1 MFSHS
6 QIVPICC
13 VFMVIEMVDFCY
25 QLLSTNEEDFS
36 VAINK
41 PKTNEV
47 QINQTDVIW
56 EKNSYFYH
64 MSGAN

>member
-47 QINQTDVIW
+47 QINQTDVI
-56 EKNSYFYH
+56 
-64 MSGAN
+64 